1 LVYLARCGTVLSVNS
16 IISKIKNKIYN
27 QLQRRSK
34 MLFKKAKL
42 CTILLLGIGLT
53 RLQAQEA
60 IPASGGNAS
69 GSGGSASYT
78 VGQLVYTTNTGTSGS
93 VAQGVQQ
100 PFEISVITGLEEA
113 KAITLQ
119 CSAYPNPAN
128 DYLTL
133 KIEGELETQCVVYL
147 YDINRKLIQS
157 QKITGNETTII
168 MRNLVPATYFLKVI
182 QGNKEVKTF
191 KIIKK

>member
-1 LVYLARCGTVLSVNS
+1 
-16 IISKIKNKIYN
+16 
-27 QLQRRSK
+27 

>member
-1 LVYLARCGTVLSVNS
+1 
-16 IISKIKNKIYN
+16 
-27 QLQRRSK
+27 

-113 KAITLQ
+113 KGITLQ
-119 CSAYPNPAN
+119 CSAYPNPTT
-128 DYLTL
+128 DFLTL
-133 KIEGELETQCVVYL
+133 KVENFNLSTLTFSL
-147 YDINRKLIQS
+147 YDMNGKLL
-157 QKITGNETTII
+157 GNKKVEGKETNIV
-168 MRNLVPATYFLKVI
+168 MKNLFPATYFLKVI

>member
-16 IISKIKNKIYN
+16 IISKIKNNN

-42 CTILLLGIGLT
+42 CTILLLGIGLM

-113 KAITLQ
+113 KGITLQ

-128 DYLTL
+128 DYLIL
-133 KIEGELETQCVVYL
+133 KIEGEVGTQCIASL
-147 YDINRKLIQS
+147 YDMNGKLITA